1 MATLESSQYPVVS
14 SQKDA
19 ASLTTDYWRLATNG
33 GVVDCSGK
41 TTREINR
48 AIRALIAAGQKSI
61 AVRNPGARHNLAVGL
76 DDDVAIDFDG
86 SVGYFLGGMMDGP
99 RLHVAGNCGW
109 SVGEDMLAGE
119 IVVDGYAGNSAA
131 VAIRGGTVVIR
142 GDAGARSGV
151 SMKGGLLIVGGSV
164 GYMTGFMMQKG
175 TMIVCGDAGPAI
187 GDSMYNGH
195 IFVAGSVDQPGN
207 DAVVGEPTDEDNAMI
222 AEALSR
228 YNIPHP
234 GGFKKLSSGGRLWN
248 FSKKEIGVW
257 IEAL

>member
-1 MATLESSQYPVVS
+1 MAAVS
-14 SQKDA
+14 TGA
-19 ASLTTDYWRLATNG
+19 
-33 GVVDCSGK
+33 VVDATGK
-41 TTREINR
+41 ETREINR
-48 AIRALIAAGQKSI
+48 EIRALIARGEKTIRVA
-61 AVRNPGARHNLAVGL
+61 NPGARHNLAVGL
-76 DDDVAIDFDG
+76 DSDVSITFEGPA
-86 SVGYFLGGMMDGP
+86 GYFLGGMMDGP
-99 RLHVAGNCGW
+99 RLHVQGNCGW
-109 SVGEDMLAGE
+109 SVGEYMLSGE
-119 IVVDGYAGNSAA
+119 IVIDGYAGNSAA
-131 VAIRGGTVVIR
+131 AAIRGGTVVIR